1 MALFGFSRK
10 SFSARSLR
18 KGVNQCWHL
27 KNVSVPGVTE
37 GNFSL
42 RGLVQMVNGEICIL
56 LQFAKCLF
64 LPSTFMAHQTVLKFG
79 YFHLQRVQLQNEF
92 ETRLEHAFN
101 VLGLE
106 QMVIN
111 MANRTWLI
119 PIHNLH
125 LNAEAFNE
133 FLAVLDLQRFDYLM
147 LTMLPTV
154 QFVVIVFHGYN
165 DSEKLYDWF

>member
-1 MALFGFSRK
+1 MTGLNFVRALFGFSGK
-10 SFSARSLR
+10 SISARSVR

-27 KNVSVPGVTE
+27 KNVSVPDVTE
-37 GNFSL
+37 A
-42 RGLVQMVNGEICIL
+42 GLQSAC
-56 LQFAKCLF
+56 

-92 ETRLEHAFN
+92 ETQLEHAFN

-106 QMVIN
+106 HMVIN
-111 MANRTWLI
+111 IANRTWLI

-133 FLAVLDLQRFDYLM
+133 FLAVLDLQLFDYLM

-154 QFVVIVFHGYN
+154 
-165 DSEKLYDWF
+165 